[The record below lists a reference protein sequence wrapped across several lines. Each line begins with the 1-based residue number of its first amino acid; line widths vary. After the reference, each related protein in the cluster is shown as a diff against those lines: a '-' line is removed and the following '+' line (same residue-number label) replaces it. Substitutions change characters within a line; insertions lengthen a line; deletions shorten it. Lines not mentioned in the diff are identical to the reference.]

1 MRINAKGRPWVGLF
15 CCFPPRA
22 ARILAGESGS
32 NYLKL
37 VRSFGSWRLGG
48 GEHRSFRR
56 IQVNDSK
63 SPPIYVCEDEP
74 ELAKAIAAELCGR
87 YEVVLSET
95 GAEAVVA
102 ARAGQALLLVM
113 DRKLKGADGL
123 LLVEKLR
130 AEGDRTPVLM
140 ISGMGGVDD
149 RVAGLRAG
157 GDDYL
162 TKPFAMTEFS
172 ARVDALTRRLAGAPP
187 TVLRVGS
194 LDMDLIARKVR
205 RNGREIVLLPRE
217 FKLLEYFMRRSGQVA
232 TRQMLLEDVW
242 NYRFHVQSN
251 VVDVHIR
258 NLRLK
263 LDARGEKRLI
273 VNLRG
278 EGFMLDADA

>member
-1 MRINAKGRPWVGLF
+1 MLDLNKAVHI
-15 CCFPPRA
+15 
-22 ARILAGESGS
+22 
-32 NYLKL
+32 
-37 VRSFGSWRLGG
+37 
-48 GEHRSFRR
+48 
-56 IQVNDSK
+56 
-63 SPPIYVCEDEP
+63 CEDEP
-74 ELAKAIAAELCGR
+74 DLAKAIERELCGR
-87 YEVVLSET
+87 YRVVLSET
-95 GAEAVVA
+95 GAEAVAA

-123 LLVEKLR
+123 ALVENLR
-130 AEGDRTPVLM
+130 AEGHRTPVLM

-162 TKPFAMTEFS
+162 VKPFAMAEFN
-172 ARVDALTRRLAGAPP
+172 ARVDALARRVDAAPA

-194 LDMDLIARKVR
+194 LNMDLIARKVR
-205 RNGREIVLLPRE
+205 RDGREIDLLPRE
-217 FKLLEYFMRRSGQVA
+217 FKLLEYFMRRPGQVA

-242 NYRFHVQSN
+242 NYRFHAQSN

-263 LDARGEKRLI
+263 LDAPGEKRLI

-278 EGFMLDADA
+278 EGFLLDADA